1 MKSRPMFL
9 HGFENHTKKQINKLK
24 SIPMKALKIIGLSVL
39 GIVVLVLIVALFIDG
54 KYDVE
59 REVTINKS
67 KQEVF
72 DYVKSLKNQDNF
84 SVWAKID
91 PAMKKEFVG
100 EDATV
105 GFVSAWDSENPD
117 AGKGEQKIIKIDEG
131 NRIDYELH
139 FIEPFESTDYAYLT
153 TESVNDS
160 VTTVKWG
167 LNGEMK
173 FPMKLMLLFMDMEE
187 MLAPDL
193 QNGLD
198 NLKAI
203 LEQ

>member
-1 MKSRPMFL
+1 MR
-9 HGFENHTKKQINKLK
+9 
-24 SIPMKALKIIGLSVL
+24 ALKIIGLVL
-39 GIVVLVLIVALFIDG
+39 VSLLVLVLITGLFVNG

-59 REVTINKS
+59 REVTINKP

-72 DYVKSLKNQDNF
+72 DYIKYLKNQDNF

-91 PAMKKEFVG
+91 PAMKREFRG
-100 EDATV
+100 EDGTV

-117 AGKGEQKIIKIDEG
+117 AGKGEQKIIKISEG
-131 NRIDYELH
+131 ERIDYELH
-139 FIEPFESTDYAYLT
+139 FIEPFESTDFAYLT
-153 TESVNDS
+153 TEAVNDS

-167 LNGEMK
+167 FDGKMK
-173 FPMKLMLLFMDMEE
+173 YPMNLMMLFMDMEE

-198 NLKAI
+198 NLKTL

>member
-1 MKSRPMFL
+1 
-9 HGFENHTKKQINKLK
+9 
-24 SIPMKALKIIGLSVL
+24 MKALKIIGLSIL
-39 GIVVLVLIVALFIDG
+39 GIVVLVLIVAFFIDG
-54 KYDVE
+54 KYAVV
-59 REVTINKS
+59 REVTINKP

-72 DYVKSLKNQDNF
+72 DYVKYLKNQDNF

-117 AGKGEQKIIKIDEG
+117 AGKGEQKITKIDEG
-131 NRIDYELH
+131 SRIDYELH

-153 TESVNDS
+153 TEAVNDS
-160 VTTVKWG
+160 VTSVKWG
-167 LNGEMK
+167 FNGEMK
-173 FPMKLMLLFMDMEE
+173 FPMKLMLLFMDMDE

-193 QNGLD
+193 QNGLN
-198 NLKAI
+198 NLKTI